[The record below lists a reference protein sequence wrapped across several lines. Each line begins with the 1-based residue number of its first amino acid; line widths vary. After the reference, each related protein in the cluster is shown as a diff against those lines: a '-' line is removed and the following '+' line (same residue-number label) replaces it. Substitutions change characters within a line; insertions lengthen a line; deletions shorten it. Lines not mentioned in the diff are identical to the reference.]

1 MVRFA
6 GLVLAAG
13 VVIVLLFWRPW
24 TSDGVPAGFKAADEE
39 MRKLL
44 QEQNEARQANGL
56 PGEAKVAKGEKNP
69 AAEPKGNPVAEKA
82 AAESSP
88 KPAAADSPPEEASAA
103 GAASES
109 AKAAAGKP
117 VESAPGKINLNTATA
132 KQLDELPGIGA
143 SRAQAIVELRKKLG
157 GSFKSVD
164 QLLEV
169 KGIGEK
175 MLKKIKPLVTLEP

>member
-1 MVRFA
+1 P
-6 GLVLAAG
+6 GEQ
-13 VVIVLLFWRPW
+13 
-24 TSDGVPAGFKAADEE
+24 KAA
-39 MRKLL
+39 
-44 QEQNEARQANGL
+44 
-56 PGEAKVAKGEKNP
+56 KGDKNP

-82 AAESSP
+82 SAEPPP
-88 KPAAADSPPEEASAA
+88 KPAAADGPAQEAPTA
-103 GAASES
+103 GAASDPG
-109 AKAAAGKP
+109 KAAAGKRT
-117 VESAPGKINLNTATA
+117 ESAPGKINLNTATA

-175 MLKKIKPLVTLEP
+175 MLQKIKPLVTLEP